1 MKKAFEKFGKALTC
15 PETEKSLYIPKDLK
29 VKHKYQT
36 IFDMPKVEDVL
47 NES

>member
-1 MKKAFEKFGKALTC
+1 MKKAFDKFGKTLTC

-29 VKHKYQT
+29 VKHNYQT
-36 IFDMPKVEDVL
+36 NFDMPKVEDVF